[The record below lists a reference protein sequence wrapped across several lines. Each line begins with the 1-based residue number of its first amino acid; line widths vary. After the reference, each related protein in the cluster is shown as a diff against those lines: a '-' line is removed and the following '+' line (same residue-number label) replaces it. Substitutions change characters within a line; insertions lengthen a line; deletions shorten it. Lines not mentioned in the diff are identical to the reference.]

1 MLDRIGLIIAAL
13 FVGGIVIFLLPI
25 IDDVMNAESGTTFQI
40 LLAVGVLA
48 GVISFI
54 RKQKKNLISKALTR

>member
-1 MLDRIGLIIAAL
+1 MMLDRIGLIIAAL
-13 FVGGIVIFLLPI
+13 FVGSVVIFLLPI

-54 RKQKKNLISKALTR
+54 RKQKKKSD